1 MDILDAIINFF
12 NVTDSTNLLKKNWT
26 IFFDKN
32 EYLGERIKA
41 FFMYDS
47 GGFAVYVF
55 NDVMPFCGDGD
66 CIYDTISM

>member
-26 IFFDKN
+26 ILFDKN

-41 FFMYDS
+41 FFL
-47 GGFAVYVF
+47 FFILTILYVF
-55 NDVMPFCGDGD
+55 LIVLV
-66 CIYDTISM
+66 IYLIKNLFFK